1 MADRSLSAAQLIR
14 LAVPLRLSATNVKS
28 HLTRMVAEGTLQRH
42 GPPRLSIYSPSPVC
56 RATIEGIRARL
67 TLCEEP
73 WDGDWMMMA
82 IRNDP
87 NRGKRTRLRA
97 ALWFDGWRSICP
109 NVFVRPAWPDKQI
122 RDSIDVYP
130 QHTFGFCV
138 RGAIVAAPLKLGTLY
153 DLQGLDA
160 AAKQLATWINRK
172 SPTTRSPQMAF
183 VDRMKVG
190 GRVAQFIGHDP
201 RLPAE
206 IWGQRR
212 GMRDLVSAFHSYE
225 ERVAPE
231 AQIFLEE
238 SIEGSNRT

>member
-42 GPPRLSIYSPSPVC
+42 GPSRLSIYAPSPVC
-56 RATIEGIRARL
+56 MAMIEGIRARL

-73 WDGDWMMMA
+73 WNGNWMMMA

-87 NRGKRTRLRA
+87 NRGKRARLRA
-97 ALWFDGWRSICP
+97 ALWFDGWRSTCP
-109 NVFVRPAWPDKQI
+109 NVFVRPAWPDRQI
-122 RDSIDVYP
+122 RDSIDLYT
-130 QHTFGFCV
+130 QHTFGFCI
-138 RGAIVAAPLKLGTLY
+138 RGAVVAAPLKLSTLY
-153 DLQGLDA
+153 DLKALDV
-160 AAKQLATWINRK
+160 AAKQLATRINRR
-172 SPTTRSPQMAF
+172 SPNTRSPQTAF

-225 ERVAPE
+225 DRIAPE
-231 AQIFLEE
+231 AQIFLNE
-238 SIEGSNRT
+238 SIEG